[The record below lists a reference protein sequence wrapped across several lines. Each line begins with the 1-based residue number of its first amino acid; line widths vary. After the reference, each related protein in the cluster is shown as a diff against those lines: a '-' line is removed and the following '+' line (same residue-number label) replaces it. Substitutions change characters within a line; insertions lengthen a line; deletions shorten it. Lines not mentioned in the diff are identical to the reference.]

1 MAFARERHAFAEGD
15 RQRGK
20 DQMAVI
26 TGVIQ
31 KMQTPAVLQDFS
43 GLMQGLQGSFESD
56 IPYETLTGLVKEQL
70 SNGGSWNVSSYSVD
84 GTGTKASTYS
94 ISKPVYVMIPDQ
106 TTVEKAKTMIQQV
119 AAGETVSTEE

>member
-1 MAFARERHAFAEGD
+1 
-15 RQRGK
+15 
-20 DQMAVI
+20 
-26 TGVIQ
+26 
-31 KMQTPAVLQDFS
+31 
-43 GLMQGLQGSFESD
+43 MQGLQGSFESD